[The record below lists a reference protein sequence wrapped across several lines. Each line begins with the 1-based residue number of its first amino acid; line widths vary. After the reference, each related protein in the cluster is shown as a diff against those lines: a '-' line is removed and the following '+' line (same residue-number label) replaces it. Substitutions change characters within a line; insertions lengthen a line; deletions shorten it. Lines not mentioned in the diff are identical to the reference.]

1 MARLQEVP
9 LWMSPAPSV
18 QPHRAEYHPSAD
30 WLGEHG
36 RNPAMAKGVEFT
48 NIPIFAQEIVRMPMM
63 TLHELAHAYHDRVLG
78 FEHAE
83 IEAAY
88 RRAVESKSYE
98 AVERSNGKTERAYAL
113 VNAKEYFAE
122 TTEAFFGRN
131 DFYPFNGAELERHDP
146 EMHRLLKRI
155 WLGDK

>member
-1 MARLQEVP
+1 
-9 LWMSPAPSV
+9 
-18 QPHRAEYHPSAD
+18 
-30 WLGEHG
+30 
-36 RNPAMAKGVEFT
+36 MAKGVEFT

-113 VNAKEYFAE
+113 ANAKEYFAE